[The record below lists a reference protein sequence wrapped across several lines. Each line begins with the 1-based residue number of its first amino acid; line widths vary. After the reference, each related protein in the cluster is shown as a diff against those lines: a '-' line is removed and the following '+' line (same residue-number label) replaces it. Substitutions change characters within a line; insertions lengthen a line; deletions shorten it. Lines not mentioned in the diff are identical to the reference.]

1 MTLPT
6 RARAA
11 AALAVGLVLAST
23 TTSVAL
29 AAGTTP
35 TAAAPAADTAPAA
48 DLGSTDR
55 LIVKYRAQGPGA
67 TPGATTQAARGDRIE
82 KAAAPYGAEAEHVRD
97 TVQGAQVWS
106 LGTPLTVADVEAI
119 AAQVATDPTVE
130 YAEPDR
136 LMQPLAAAP
145 DDTRWS
151 EQWDLKTTAVGL
163 DVLTAWDTTRGAGV
177 NVAVIDTGYR
187 PHADVAANIVGGYD
201 LISDTTVS
209 NDGNGRDSD
218 ASDPGDW
225 TTTNQCESGWTA
237 TNSSWHGTH
246 VAGTIAAVTGNGAG
260 VAGIA
265 PAAKVVPVRVLGRC
279 GGYTSDIADA
289 MVWASGG
296 TVSGV
301 PANANP
307 ARVLNLS
314 LGGSGTC
321 DTTSQN
327 AITAARANGAVVV
340 VAAGNSNVNVSGSSP
355 ANCSGV
361 IAVAAYGP
369 TGARAYYSNYGALV
383 DIAAP
388 GGDTS
393 GGSANGILSTLNSG
407 TTTPGSD
414 SYAFYQG
421 TSMATP
427 HVAAVAALM
436 IAAKPSLTPDQVES
450 LIKSSAQ
457 PFVATCSSCGA
468 GMLDAATAVAA
479 AVGGTTPTPTPTPTT
494 PVGTIAESESN
505 NSRATADPATRPSTF
520 TGTIG
525 SSSDTDYVSVPVP
538 AGATLTVK
546 LTPGVSTADYDLY
559 LYNSSGTRV
568 ATSTLGAGQVDTVTY
583 TNSGSASATYYAR
596 VLYYSGA
603 TGTSGTYTLA
613 IS

>member
-11 AALAVGLVLAST
+11 ATLAVGLVLAST
-23 TTSVAL
+23 TTTVAL
-29 AAGTTP
+29 AAGHTPADATRTTVTP
-35 TAAAPAADTAPAA
+35 PPATAAPGA
-48 DLGSTDR
+48 TDR

-67 TPGATTQAARGDRIE
+67 TPGATTQASRLDRIE
-82 KAAAPYGAEAEHVRD
+82 AAAAAYGAGAEHVRD
-97 TVQGAQVWS
+97 TLQGAQVWS
-106 LGTPLTVADVEAI
+106 LGSSLPVADVQAI

-145 DDTRWS
+145 DDTRWA
-151 EQWDLKTTAVGL
+151 EQWDLKSTAVGL

-201 LISDTTVS
+201 LISDTAVS

-225 TTTNQCESGWTA
+225 TTTNQCEAGWTA
-237 TNSSWHGTH
+237 RNSSWHGTH

-265 PAAKVVPVRVLGRC
+265 PAAKVVPVRVLGTC

-301 PANANP
+301 PANPNP

-436 IAAKPSLTPDQVES
+436 ISAKPSLTPDQVEA

-494 PVGTIAESESN
+494 PAGTIAESESN
-505 NSRATADPATRPSTF
+505 NTRATADPATRPSTF
-520 TGTIG
+520 TGTLG

-538 AGATLTVK
+538 
-546 LTPGVSTADYDLY
+546 
-559 LYNSSGTRV
+559 R
-568 ATSTLGAGQVDTVTY
+568 
-583 TNSGSASATYYAR
+583 AR
-596 VLYYSGA
+596 RSP
-603 TGTSGTYTLA
+603 
-613 IS
+613 